1 MEDYNIERFVEAQD
15 KVFSVV
21 KQELREGKKRSHWMW
36 YIFPQIKGLGR
47 TPISKFYSISCIEEA
62 NAYLEHPK
70 LKDRLR
76 ELCQILI
83 QSGEEDPFDIFGNID
98 ARKLK
103 SSMTLFDIASPN
115 DIFSKVLDKFFG
127 GNRCGRTL
135 NILKEIQIKI

>member
-1 MEDYNIERFVEAQD
+1 MEDYNIERFVEEQD

-47 TPISKFYSISCIEEA
+47 TPTSKFYSISCIEEVK
-62 NAYLEHPK
+62 AYLDHPK

-83 QSGEEDPFDIFGNID
+83 QSGKEDPVDIFGNID

-103 SSMTLFDIASPN
+103 SSMTLFDIVSPN
-115 DIFSKVLDKFFG
+115 DIFSEVLDKFFCSK
-127 GNRCGRTL
+127 RCGRTL
-135 NILKEIQIKI
+135 SILDEVI